1 LYLKFWLWNGGRDLI
16 YWRKRVP
23 LVVPYDSF
31 YLSSLKKVFVFR
43 TNTIEFFGEE
53 SAVVGRFVAGGLTC
67 RTIPDG
73 WEGENKS
80 KGK

>member
-1 LYLKFWLWNGGRDLI
+1 MSIKPFTECFCTDLE
-16 YWRKRVP
+16 
-23 LVVPYDSF
+23 LESSVPYF

-53 SAVVGRFVAGGLTC
+53 NAVVGRFVAGGLTC

-73 WEGENKS
+73 
-80 KGK
+80 